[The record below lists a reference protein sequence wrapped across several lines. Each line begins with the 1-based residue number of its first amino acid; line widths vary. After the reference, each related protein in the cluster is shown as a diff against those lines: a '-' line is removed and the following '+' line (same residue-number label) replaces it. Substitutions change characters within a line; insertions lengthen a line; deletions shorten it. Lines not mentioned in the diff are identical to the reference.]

1 MDQEQFDFLPEID
14 AQAER
19 EVMIR
24 HNRIQE
30 KLEAGWVRSHLREA
44 WQNRMPAGT
53 VVLVEKQKYD
63 PATWRP
69 VLDKTKYYRT
79 VIGYHRA
86 VSGILPE
93 LISEP
98 DEEWP
103 DVPPWQPG
111 LSGKKWIYPTESYD
125 LTFWVR
131 KEDAT

>member
-1 MDQEQFDFLPEID
+1 MDQEQFDFLSEID

-19 EVMIR
+19 EELVR
-24 HNRIQE
+24 HGRIQE
-30 KLEAGWVRSHLREA
+30 KLEAAWVRSHLREA
-44 WQNRMPAGT
+44 WQNRTPAGT

-63 PATWRP
+63 PATWIP

-98 DEEWP
+98 NEEWP
-103 DVPPWQPG
+103 DVPPWQSG